1 MANYKI
7 IFKDEKCPWEAGCP
21 VLITAVQ
28 VSRNTE
34 TAEAYLQVKA
44 KNISNQDIESV
55 YATLDVKFSDG
66 TSETLSFEYLDAD
79 IPTTKEIALKPQ
91 KLVRGDVEACKLTI
105 TRIKTAVD
113 VWLSAGGADI
123 VPAQKPLELCNR
135 AAKERTR
142 ILQEKHGSL
151 LFPETVY
158 GAVQDYQSWWIC
170 ACGQVNT
177 NRDNCCKCGCS
188 KASLLDTEDEA
199 KLLAS
204 VDEHDETIYLA
215 AKKLQEEGST
225 DSLSKAIDKFREL
238 EDYKDAKERLY
249 TCEAKLKEITTT
261 KQKRTKM
268 IGILIAIAIVVIAA
282 TAIVITQV
290 VIPQTE
296 YNNKVASYNNKVAS
310 IKNVK
315 VGDTVIL
322 GSYEQD
328 NNTENGK
335 EDIEWLVLEKEDNKV
350 LVVSKYALDCQVYNE
365 VYNTKRKS
373 VTWET
378 CTLRSWLN
386 SYFCKTAFNTQE
398 ESFIAETTV
407 IAGKNPEYDTY
418 SGKNT
423 TDKIFLLSINE
434 AEKYFATDEAR
445 KCIPTEYAIAKGAKT
460 LGVDN
465 RFKKDG
471 KATCYWW
478 LRSPGDSDTD
488 AAGVLIDGFVS
499 YQGHDVKLANN
510 FAVRPAM
517 WITFE

>member
-34 TAEAYLQVKA
+34 TSEAYLQAKA
-44 KNISNQDIESV
+44 KNISSQDVESI

-91 KLVRGDVEACKLTI
+91 KFVRGDVEACKLTI

-158 GAVQDYQSWWIC
+158 GAVQDHQSWWIC

-204 VDEHDETIYLA
+204 AEEYDETTYLE
-215 AKKLQEEGST
+215 AKNSQEEGSA
-225 DSLSKAIDKFREL
+225 DSLSKAINKFREL
-238 EDYKDAKERLY
+238 EDYKDAKERFSA
-249 TCEAKLKEITTT
+249 CEAKLNEITTT
-261 KQKRTKM
+261 KKKRTKK
-268 IGILIAIAIVVIAA
+268 IAILITSIVAVIVAAAISFII
-282 TAIVITQV
+282 TMTQV
-290 VIPQTE
+290 VIPADN
-296 YNNKVASYNNKVAS
+296 YNKAVALYGQE
-310 IKNVK
+310 IKNAE
-315 VGDTVIL
+315 VGDTFVF
-322 GSYEQD
+322 GVYEQD
-328 NNTENGK
+328 NNISNGR
-335 EDIEWLVLEKEDNKV
+335 EDIEWLVLAKEDNRI
-350 LVVSKYALDCQVYNE
+350 LVISKYALDCKP
-365 VYNTKRKS
+365 YNTEYED
-373 VTWET
+373 TAWED
-378 CTLRSWLN
+378 CTLRRWLN
-386 SYFCKTAFNTQE
+386 TDFYNTAFNSGEQNL
-398 ESFIAETTV
+398 IAQTTV
-407 IAGKNPEYDTY
+407 TAE
-418 SGKNT
+418 KNT
-423 TDKIFLLSINE
+423 VASTNPGNDTTDSVFLLSISE
-434 AEKYFATDEAR
+434 AEKYFVTNEAR
-445 KCIPTEYAIAKGAKT
+445 MCAPTEYAIAQGAET
-460 LGVDN
+460 FNEFQVNGESS
-465 RFKKDG
+465 
-471 KATCYWW
+471 CWWW
-478 LRSPGDSDTD
+478 LRTSG
-488 AAGVLIDGFVS
+488 AARGWASRVS
-499 YQGHDVKLANN
+499 YIGSVNVNGDYVVSEGYT
-510 FAVRPAM
+510 VRPAM
-517 WITFE
+517 WLSLEG